1 MLCCVGC
8 VVLCWCCVVLCCVG
22 CVALCCVVLCYE
34 VLCCVVLCCVVLVV
48 LWFCVQWNKRAVRWQ
63 DLSVTAELG
72 VCHCSRLPGKVD
84 NQTDRGNT
92 RLSQR

>member
-1 MLCCVGC
+1 MC
-8 VVLCWCCVVLCCVG
+8 
-22 CVALCCVVLCYE
+22 
-34 VLCCVVLCCVVLVV
+34 
-48 LWFCVQWNKRAVRWQ
+48 AVEQESGAMARREPQ

-72 VCHCSRLPGKVD
+72 MCHCSRLPGKVD